1 MASVCYESGEL
12 PGLAEGIK
20 FPSGT
25 GFHATARV
33 GGLAA
38 YWGQQFQ
45 RYAERDCWE
54 MPGCRR
60 YADYTA
66 MCEEIESY
74 FRVVGGAELSRVDVG
89 DGTLSVGMPRLL
101 VGTPDQPDADLDAMR
116 AALEGV
122 LDRPDVECVD
132 GRVNVCLP
140 LPDGVELLLSDGRI
154 VRARKVILAA
164 GVVGSMGIL
173 LRSIPGIESAEFADH
188 APYMLYT
195 FGSFGW
201 LGKAPADFPAHF
213 NDRTVALD
221 GSSGRRVYASVYR
234 MSRAPISLLL
244 ATFGLKPALRGKKL
258 WPLADLARPIQVW
271 TPKTV
276 ARYRIDPKS
285 ATAELLSA
293 PDACDDAHL
302 AYFRAQIRS
311 MGVWSSVS
319 STPAGYGFHFHD
331 LCLKGMN
338 GHSKSAGDVANELF
352 ADRLCCVDASTMEQ
366 ISCRPHTLTEMVHS
380 VVKTRN
386 FMQFK
391 DSVAGHFATESTSLR
406 P

>member
-1 MASVCYESGEL
+1 MGVSPFRQAIADEHVGAGFDEAIEEL
-12 PGLAEGIK
+12 LRI
-20 FPSGT
+20 
-25 GFHATARV
+25 R
-33 GGLAA
+33 
-38 YWGQQFQ
+38 
-45 RYAERDCWE
+45 
-54 MPGCRR
+54 GCRR

-201 LGKAPADFPAHF
+201 LGKAPADFRPF
-213 NDRTVALD
+213 QRPD
-221 GSSGRRVYASVYR
+221 GGFGRFLRKAGVR
-234 MSRAPISLLL
+234 I
-244 ATFGLKPALRGKKL
+244 GLPN
-258 WPLADLARPIQVW
+258 V
-271 TPKTV
+271 
-276 ARYRIDPKS
+276 
-285 ATAELLSA
+285 
-293 PDACDDAHL
+293 
-302 AYFRAQIRS
+302 
-311 MGVWSSVS
+311 
-319 STPAGYGFHFHD
+319 
-331 LCLKGMN
+331 
-338 GHSKSAGDVANELF
+338 
-352 ADRLCCVDASTMEQ
+352 ASTY
-366 ISCRPHTLTEMVHS
+366 
-380 VVKTRN
+380 
-386 FMQFK
+386 
-391 DSVAGHFATESTSLR
+391 
-406 P
+406 